1 MAKKLT
7 KKDYI
12 DSRLLIR
19 RNVISSAIAFKKLLG
34 NYVLYVFDDN
44 TYIEVFYRRTSF
56 AHLTGVGTDLNAA
69 EFYQKAISHQISIDQ
84 FKFGELHPYDLAKKK
99 TSRLSEITKFTT
111 NDLIVLQ
118 NVTTDSKT
126 FKFGLTDTDLT
137 LCFSE
142 NLDKK
147 TGEKIDDYYIPAS
160 FRVEDESIDRSN
172 DCKFVKYIFIK
183 KMKNSGY
190 PILSYGK
197 FSNISKLPENIK
209 DKLDMEL
216 LKENIIA

>member
-1 MAKKLT
+1 MAKKLMR
-7 KKDYI
+7 KDYI

-44 TYIEVFYRRTSF
+44 THIEAFYRRTSF

-69 EFYQKAISHQISIDQ
+69 EFYQKAISNQISIDQ

-99 TSRLSEITKFTT
+99 TSRLSEINKFIT
-111 NDLIVLQ
+111 NDLIALQ
-118 NVTTDSKT
+118 NVTTESKT

-142 NLDKK
+142 NLDKN

-160 FRVEDESIDRSN
+160 FRVEDESTDRSN
-172 DCKFVKYIFIK
+172 DCKFVKYLVIK
-183 KMKNSGY
+183 KIKNSGY
-190 PILSYGK
+190 PILSYGE

-209 DKLDMEL
+209 DKLDVEL
-216 LKENIIA
+216 LKESTIA